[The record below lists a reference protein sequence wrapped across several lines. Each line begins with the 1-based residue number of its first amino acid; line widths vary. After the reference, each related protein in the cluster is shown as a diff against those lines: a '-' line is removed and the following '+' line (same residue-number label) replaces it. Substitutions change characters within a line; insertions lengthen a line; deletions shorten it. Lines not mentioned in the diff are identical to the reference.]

1 MDNVS
6 SSILTFDKLTE
17 LNLSIPDY
25 QRPYVWELKQTKM
38 LLKDIESN
46 KNITLLGSIVLYKTN
61 KVTEDN
67 KPIYEI
73 IDGQQRLTTIKLIL
87 IALGK
92 DNESFLK
99 NAKYYHQISHINI
112 KKNYDFLKEYL
123 KNKTNFY
130 EKLEKIN
137 FIYIST
143 NDIKR
148 AFVFFDNINTKGKKL
163 ENYDLIK
170 AFWVINSQSDLINYY
185 VKKYNEFIEDGKS
198 NKIYESNEVVKNYFQ
213 FFLENLAMIRKFDD
227 EHKFDF
233 YYYSWA
239 IDIIDEYCKITPFST
254 GLNLNNI
261 NASFANG
268 ISFFSWVKKHYENKD
283 VIAKSS
289 FLNKLVKSNYPKSK
303 YYDYSYIY
311 TQFALIVYLDKFLNG
326 DFDRVVRMIVRIMYY
341 KVITGG
347 RTDYISLVA
356 DLRRIT
362 KMVINS
368 NCENDF
374 IRRLDNLIS
383 LEEYQI
389 SSFQRL
395 EFLEDEFR
403 KYNILGASNAK

>member
-1 MDNVS
+1 M
-6 SSILTFDKLTE
+6 SINSKIIDFAGLLGK
-17 LNLSIPDY
+17 NLIIPDY
-25 QRPYVWELKQTKM
+25 QRPYVWNENHIIT
-38 LLKDIESN
+38 LLKDIESSEN
-46 KNITLLGSIVLYKTN
+46 KTLLGSIVLYKTN

-143 NDIKR
+143 NDAKNE
-148 AFVFFDNINTKGKKL
+148 FLFFDNINTKGKKL

-254 GLNLNNI
+254 GANLNNI

-311 TQFALIVYLDKFLNG
+311 TQFTLIVYLDKFLDG

-356 DLRRIT
+356 DLRRIN

-368 NCENDF
+368 NCENNF
-374 IRRLDNLIS
+374 IRRLDNLIR

-395 EFLEDEFR
+395 EFLEDEFK

>member
-1 MDNVS
+1 MRV
-6 SSILTFDKLTE
+6 
-17 LNLSIPDY
+17 
-25 QRPYVWELKQTKM
+25 
-38 LLKDIESN
+38 
-46 KNITLLGSIVLYKTN
+46 
-61 KVTEDN
+61 
-67 KPIYEI
+67 
-73 IDGQQRLTTIKLIL
+73 
-87 IALGK
+87 
-92 DNESFLK
+92 FLK
-99 NAKYYHQISHINI
+99 NAKYHHQISHINI

-130 EKLEKIN
+130 GKLEKIN

-170 AFWVINSQSDLINYY
+170 AYWVLNTNNDLINYY
-185 VKKYNEFIEDGKS
+185 VKKYNEFIENGKS

-311 TQFALIVYLDKFLNG
+311 TQFALIVYLDKFLDG
-326 DFDRVVRMIVRIMYY
+326 DFDRVARMIVRIMYY

-374 IRRLDNLIS
+374 IKRLDNLIR

-395 EFLEDEFR
+395 KFLEQEF
-403 KYNILGASNAK
+403 KNYGILGASYE

>member
-1 MDNVS
+1 M
-6 SSILTFDKLTE
+6 SINSKIIDFAGLLGK
-17 LNLSIPDY
+17 NLIIPDY
-25 QRPYVWELKQTKM
+25 QRPYVWNENHIIT
-38 LLKDIESN
+38 LLKDIESSEN
-46 KNITLLGSIVLYKTN
+46 KTLLGSIVLYKTN

-67 KPIYEI
+67 ETIYEV

-87 IALGK
+87 KALGK

-99 NAKYYHQISHINI
+99 NAKYHHQISHINI

-130 EKLEKIN
+130 GKLEKIN

-170 AFWVINSQSDLINYY
+170 AYWVLNTNNDLINYY

-198 NKIYESNEVVKNYFQ
+198 NTIYESNEVIKNYFQ

-254 GLNLNNI
+254 GANLNNI

-289 FLNKLVKSNYPKSK
+289 FLNKLVKSK

-311 TQFALIVYLDKFLNG
+311 TQFALIVYLDKFLDG
-326 DFDRVVRMIVRIMYY
+326 DFDMVVRMIVRIMYY
-341 KVITGG
+341 KVIIGG

-395 EFLEDEFR
+395 KFLEDEFK
-403 KYNILGASNAK
+403 KYNILGVSDAK

>member
-1 MDNVS
+1 MNKCS
-6 SSILTFDKLTE
+6 SEIIDFAGLLDK
-17 LNLSIPDY
+17 NLVIPDY
-25 QRPYVWELKQTKM
+25 QRPYVWNENHIKT
-38 LLKDIESN
+38 LLKDIESSEN
-46 KNITLLGSIVLYKTN
+46 KTLLGSIVLYEIK
-61 KVTEDN
+61 KDN
-67 KPIYEI
+67 ETICEV

-87 IALGK
+87 MALDK
-92 DNESFLK
+92 DNENFLK

-137 FIYIST
+137 FICIST
-143 NDIKR
+143 IDAKNE
-148 AFVFFDNINTKGKKL
+148 FLFFDNINTKGKKL

-239 IDIIDEYCKITPFST
+239 IDIIDEYCKITPFSA

-283 VIAKSS
+283 LIAKSS

-311 TQFALIVYLDKFLNG
+311 TQFTLIVYLDKFLDG

-341 KVITGG
+341 KVIIGG

-374 IRRLDNLIS
+374 IRRLDNLIR

-395 EFLEDEFR
+395 EFLEYEFR

>member
-25 QRPYVWELKQTKM
+25 QRPYVWNENHIKT

-61 KVTEDN
+61 KVTKDN

-87 IALGK
+87 KALDK
-92 DNESFLK
+92 NNKFLE

-130 EKLEKIN
+130 GKLEKIN

-170 AFWVINSQSDLINYY
+170 AYWVLNTNNDLINYY

-198 NKIYESNEVVKNYFQ
+198 NTIYESNEVIKNYFQ

-254 GLNLNNI
+254 GANLNNI

-311 TQFALIVYLDKFLNG
+311 TQFALIVYLDKFLDG
-326 DFDRVVRMIVRIMYY
+326 DFDRVARMIVRIMYY

-395 EFLEDEFR
+395 KFLEDEFK
-403 KYNILGASNAK
+403 KYNILGVSDAK